1 MSVIMIYIIKLCNHN
16 DNLNTKLL
24 LLLRFNI
31 RITSQFISHVLLGR
45 AKNKLRG
52 YIMAYI

>member
-1 MSVIMIYIIKLCNHN
+1 MIYIIKLCNHN